1 MYVFELTTIPSFKK
15 TETMR
20 KLGMLAQFNFLFMY
34 FIRIPSRFR
43 SYLNLA
49 EITYLRCKQNIH
61 TTLPLN

>member
-34 FIRIPSRFR
+34 FIRIPSQFR

-49 EITYLRCKQNIH
+49 EITYLRCK
-61 TTLPLN
+61 